1 MTRRILSGVGLLVPL
16 FVAEDIHRQAPR
28 SELRVVPGGGHAL
41 PVTRPAELAEWI
53 ARGTRADS

>member
-28 SELRVVPGGGHAL
+28 SELRVVPGSGHAL
-41 PVTRPAELAEWI
+41 PVTHPAELAEWI
-53 ARGTRADS
+53 VRGTGADS

>member
-28 SELRVVPGGGHAL
+28 SELRVVHAL

-53 ARGTRADS
+53 VRGTRADS